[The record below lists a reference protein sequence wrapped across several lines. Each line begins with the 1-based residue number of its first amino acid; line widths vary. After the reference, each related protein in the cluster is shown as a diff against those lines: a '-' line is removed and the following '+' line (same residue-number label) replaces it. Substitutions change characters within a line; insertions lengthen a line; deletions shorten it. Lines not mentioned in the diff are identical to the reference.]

1 MKNNKVIAA
10 AIIKNNKL
18 LITQRPKDKT
28 LALIWEFPGGKVEKD
43 ESNEECIIREIKEEL
58 DVTIN
63 VHQFIGESSHQ
74 YDFANIT
81 VYLYKASIK
90 EGKIKLLEHNAMA
103 WISSNEFDKYQ
114 FPPLNETL
122 IEEVKEIMEKE
133 SNK

>member
-63 VHQFIGESSHQ
+63 VHQFIGDSSHK
-74 YDFANIT
+74 YDFGNIT
-81 VYLYKASIK
+81 VYLYKASIC
-90 EGKIKLLEHNAMA
+90 EGEIKLLEHNAMA

-122 IEEVKEIMEKE
+122 IEEVKKIMEDV
-133 SNK
+133 SN